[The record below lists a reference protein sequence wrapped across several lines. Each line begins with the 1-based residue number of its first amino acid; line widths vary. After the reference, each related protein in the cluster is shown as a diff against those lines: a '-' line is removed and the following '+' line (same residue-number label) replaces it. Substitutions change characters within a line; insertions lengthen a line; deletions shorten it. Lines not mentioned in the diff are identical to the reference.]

1 MKKIYIISLAIIL
14 LAMLTACG
22 GSASTTQNPAV
33 DRLEDLAQQ
42 YAGGSMRGFWDGNV
56 FTNEHLG
63 LQFTMPDDWEA
74 IADREIAELAGSG
87 MEYLVDG
94 TDLAELMDLADVTIF
109 FDMAALSR
117 LTRGQVQIIYER
129 IPPAIEISMPEFIEI
144 TAEVNMQL
152 GFDVNLNITGTTRIG
167 AYDWYSYESSIIDR
181 SGIRSYLRHFIIMKD
196 GFAITINIGHNEVS
210 ESVEEILAMF
220 SPL

>member
-1 MKKIYIISLAIIL
+1 MKKIFILFFITAIFIF
-14 LAMLTACG
+14 AACG

-33 DRLEDLAQQ
+33 DRLENLAQQ
-42 YAGGSMRGFWDGNV
+42 HAGGSMRGFWDGYV
-56 FTNEHLG
+56 FTSEHLG

-74 IADREIAELAGSG
+74 ITDREIAELAGSG

-94 TDLAELMDLADVTIF
+94 TDLTELMDLAGVTTFI
-109 FDMAALSR
+109 DMVALSR
-117 LTRGQVQIIYER
+117 LTRGQVQILYER
-129 IPPAIEISMPEFIEI
+129 LSPAIEISVPEFMEI

-152 GFDVNLNITGTTRIG
+152 GFDVNLDLTGTTRIG

-181 SGIRSYLRHFIIMKD
+181 SGIRSYLRHFIIIKD
-196 GFAITINIGHNEVS
+196 GFAIVINIGHNEVS